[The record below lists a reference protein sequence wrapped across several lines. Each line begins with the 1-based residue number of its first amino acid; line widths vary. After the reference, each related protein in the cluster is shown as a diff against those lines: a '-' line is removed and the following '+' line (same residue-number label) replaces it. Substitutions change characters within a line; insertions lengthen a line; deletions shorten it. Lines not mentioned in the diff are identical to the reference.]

1 MNRGREVEHGSLV
14 FSASGGMGNAA
25 RIFYK
30 RFASQKRGA
39 KLARK
44 VQTLHMMDVLL
55 KIDWMMA
62 VAVCTSYH
70 RQFSIGR
77 NWAVRGS

>member
-30 RFASQKRGA
+30 RL
-39 KLARK
+39 LARRG
-44 VQTLHMMDVLL
+44 VLSWRAKCRL
-55 KIDWMMA
+55 Y
-62 VAVCTSYH
+62 T
-70 RQFSIGR
+70 
-77 NWAVRGS
+77 